1 MKMSIAVDTGGTF
14 SDLIGIDGNGELAVA
29 KTLTTPDDPSR
40 GIFDA
45 ISKAGVDPR
54 AIDYFVHG
62 STVATNMLIERS
74 GGRVGLITTKGFR
87 DVLRIQRIVRPDSFD
102 LHWVKS
108 RHLVERSLSLEV
120 TERIDA
126 RGEETEPLDEDGVCE
141 AIATLKREGV
151 RAIAVSYLFSFLNPS
166 HERRTQQL
174 IEEIYPEAHVS
185 ISSDVFPQWREY
197 ERTSTTV
204 IDVYL
209 KPRIDTYLT
218 GLERQ
223 VERSGA
229 GGLLIMRSNGGVMT
243 TASAKRRPVTMIQ
256 SGPAGG
262 VIASL
267 EIGRLMGIDT
277 IMTADVGGTSFD
289 TCLISGSAPT
299 TTSSTELEFGI
310 PIANPMLD
318 IRSIGAGGGSKAWID
333 PAGLLKVGPASAG
346 ADPGPACYGRGGG
359 DPTSTDANVVL
370 GRIDPAFKLG
380 GDVEVL
386 REPAVSAIGKLGER
400 LGFERERTAA
410 GVLEIMNSNM
420 AEAMRLL
427 TIDRGLDPR
436 EFTLV
441 AFGGAGPLHAA
452 DLASLLGMR
461 RVVVPIYPG
470 VFSALGAL
478 LADARF
484 DYVKSRITFSENIDP
499 DVVEQDFAELEE
511 RAAADFEREGFAD
524 APRIIRSI
532 DFRYYG
538 QNWELEVQI
547 PGGEVTMQSIEE
559 SRLRFDAEHERQFGW
574 SFPESDYELVNFRVT
589 AVAARSTVELPE
601 LESGPLPAPARMGDA
616 YFHDAGDYVATPI
629 YRRGE
634 LCAGNEIAGP
644 AIVVEDDA
652 TTLVPP
658 EWKARVESY
667 GNMIMELA

>member
-1 MKMSIAVDTGGTF
+1 MPISIAADTGGTF
-14 SDLIGIDGNGELAVA
+14 SDLIGINEDGQLTFA

-45 ISKAGVDPR
+45 IRKAGIDGR
-54 AIDYFVHG
+54 SIDYFVHG

-74 GGRVGLITTKGFR
+74 GDRVGLITTRGFR
-87 DVLRIQRIVRPDSFD
+87 DLLRIQRIVRPDSFD
-102 LHWVKS
+102 LHWVKP

-120 TERIDA
+120 AERIGSH
-126 RGEETEPLDEDGVCE
+126 GEEIEPLDEAGVLE
-141 AIATLKREGV
+141 AIDALKSQGV
-151 RAIAVSYLFSFLNPS
+151 RAIAVSYLFSFLNAS
-166 HERRTQQL
+166 HERRTQEL
-174 IEEIYPEAHVS
+174 IREIYPEAYVS

-209 KPRIDTYLT
+209 KPRIETYLA
-218 GLERQ
+218 GLEDE

-229 GGLLIMRSNGGVMT
+229 SGLLIMRSNGGVMT
-243 TASAKRRPVTMIQ
+243 TASAKSRPVTMIQ

-267 EIGRLMGIDT
+267 EIGRLMEIDSM
-277 IMTADVGGTSFD
+277 MTVDVGGTSFD
-289 TCLISGSAPT
+289 ACLISSSVPAT
-299 TTSSTELEFGI
+299 TTSTELEFGI

-346 ADPGPACYGRGGG
+346 ADPGPACYGRGGV

-380 GDVEVL
+380 GDVALV
-386 REPAVSAIGKLGER
+386 REPAERAIGKLGEQ
-400 LGFERERTAA
+400 LGFDGERTAA
-410 GVLEIMNSNM
+410 GILEIMNSNM

-484 DYVKSRITFSENIDP
+484 DYIRSRITFSRNIDP
-499 DVVEQDFAELEE
+499 DVIESDFAELEE
-511 RAAADFEREGFAD
+511 RAAADFAREGFAD
-524 APRIIRSI
+524 PPRIVRSVE
-532 DFRYYG
+532 FRYYG
-538 QNWELEVQI
+538 QNWELEVQF
-547 PGGEVTMQSIEE
+547 PAGKVTRQSIEE

-574 SFPESDYELVNFRVT
+574 SFPESDFELVNFRVT
-589 AVAARSTVELPE
+589 AVATRSTVELPE
-601 LESGPLPAPARMGDA
+601 LEPGPLPAPARVGSA
-616 YFHDAGDYVATPI
+616 YFHDAGGFVPTPI
-629 YRRGE
+629 YNRHE
-634 LCAGNEIAGP
+634 MSADNEIDGP

-652 TTLVPP
+652 TTLIPP
-658 EWKARVESY
+658 DWTARVEKY
-667 GNMIMELA
+667 GNMTMEVA